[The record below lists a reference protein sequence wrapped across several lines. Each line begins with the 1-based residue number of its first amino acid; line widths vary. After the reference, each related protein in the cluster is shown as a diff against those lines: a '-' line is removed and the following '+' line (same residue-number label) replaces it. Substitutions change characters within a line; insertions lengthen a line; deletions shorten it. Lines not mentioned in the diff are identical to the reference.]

1 MSQLKPQGG
10 HPKGLYILFATEM
23 WERFNFYGMRAMLV
37 LFMTKA
43 LLYDKVLASNV
54 YGSYLSLIYLTP
66 LLGGFMADRYW
77 GNKRSILTR
86 GLVMAVGELIL
97 FSCGTVYHSAA
108 PQIVTLLFFTG
119 MGLMIAG
126 NGFFKPNISIMVGDL
141 YPKGDHRKDSAYT
154 LFYMGINTGGMLG
167 PLICG
172 IVGDTGNPADYR
184 WAFLVAGIGMLLS
197 VVTLKAFH
205 NKYVTTPE
213 KKILGLTPQGVKGRV
228 ISPLF
233 VIGCLLV
240 LTLASTGML
249 YLDSHSN
256 VSYLTWVLL
265 AAPVIVAFI
274 IFSDKTLTSI
284 QKRHVGVIFIVC
296 FFVIF
301 FWAAFEQAGDSLT
314 FFADEQTDR
323 MLNWHIP
330 VYYFYIVFVILLGV
344 IGLLYKKAST
354 NLGGTNDKGLRNS
367 VLGLLILVLLGVVGT
382 GIYLI
387 TSGKPEIFVKDV
399 PPSVFQSLNSFFVVA
414 LAPFFAWVWL
424 KMGKYE
430 PSSPFKMAMGLFFLA
445 LGYLWISYGVKD
457 VPPGIKVSMVWL
469 TGMYAL
475 HTFGELCLS
484 PIGLSLV
491 NQLAPIKYASLLM
504 AVWFMANAMGNKL
517 AGVLGAFYP
526 DSGKTTVFLGYHMH
540 NLNEFFM
547 LFVFMAGAASV
558 LLFFVARKTQKMM
571 EHPENPAA
579 AAIEPIEG

>member
-1 MSQLKPQGG
+1 MSQLKPTGG

-23 WERFNFYGMRAMLV
+23 WERFNFYGMRAMLI
-37 LFMTKA
+37 LFMTHA

-77 GNKRSILTR
+77 GNKRSILSG
-86 GLVMAVGELIL
+86 GLVMAAGELML
-97 FSCGTVYHSAA
+97 FGCGTVYHSA
-108 PQIVTLLFFTG
+108 PQLATLLFFTG
-119 MGLMIAG
+119 LGLMIAG

-172 IVGDTGNPADYR
+172 IAGDTGNPADYR
-184 WAFLVAGIGMLLS
+184 WAFLVGFIAMILS
-197 VVTLKAFH
+197 VITLKVFH
-205 NKYVTTPE
+205 NKYVVTPE
-213 KKILGLTPQGVKGRV
+213 KKVLGLTPDGVKGKV
-228 ISPLF
+228 IHPFF
-233 VIGCLLV
+233 VIGCLV
-240 LTLASTGML
+240 ALTLASIGML
-249 YLDSHSN
+249 YLDSHSK
-256 VSYLTWVLL
+256 VSYLTWILL
-265 AAPVIVAFI
+265 AAPIFIAYI
-274 IFSDKTLTSI
+274 IFSDKSLSSL

-314 FFADEQTDR
+314 FFADEQTNRTLD
-323 MLNWHIP
+323 WHIP
-330 VYYFYIVFVILLGV
+330 TTYFYIVFGFVLVALGFLFKKV
-344 IGLLYKKAST
+344 SKNLGSDYDKALRNTVYGLLAILT
-354 NLGGTNDKGLRNS
+354 IGIIGTA
-367 VLGLLILVLLGVVGT
+367 
-382 GIYLI
+382 IYLLQA
-387 TSGKPEIFVKDV
+387 GKSEVFLKEV

-414 LAPFFAWVWL
+414 FAPFFAWMWL
-424 KMGKYE
+424 KLGKYE
-430 PSSPFKMAMGLFFLA
+430 PSSPFKMAIGLFFLA
-445 LGYLWISYGVKD
+445 MGYLWISYGVKN
-457 VPPGIKVSMVWL
+457 VPPGIKVSMIWL

-475 HTFGELCLS
+475 HTFGELSLS

-517 AGVLGAFYP
+517 AGVLSTLYP
-526 DSGKTTVFLGYHMH
+526 EKGKTTVFLGYHMS

-547 LFVFMAGAASV
+547 LFVFMAGAASL

-571 EHPENPAA
+571 EHPENPAKVA
-579 AAIEPIEG
+579 VQPVEG